1 MKVMD
6 WNERIVTDGNICGGR
21 PRIKGTR
28 ISVEFLLGLKAAGW
42 SEEQILENY
51 PHLTHDDLQAVF
63 AYVHPILEDES
74 FMPLARTG

>member
-1 MKVMD
+1 MD
-6 WNERIVTDGNICGGR
+6 WNERIVTDENTCGGR

-42 SEEQILENY
+42 SEGHILENY

-63 AYVHPILEDES
+63 AYAHSIFEDES
-74 FMPLARTG
+74 FLPLTLAG